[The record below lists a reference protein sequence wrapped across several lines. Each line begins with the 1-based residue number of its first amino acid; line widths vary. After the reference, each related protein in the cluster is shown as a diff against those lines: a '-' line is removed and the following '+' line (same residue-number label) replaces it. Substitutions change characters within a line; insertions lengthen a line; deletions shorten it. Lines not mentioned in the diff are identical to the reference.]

1 MKEPEIINY
10 IPERETPKFR
20 LFFARPAKFGAF
32 FLTRCLYSI
41 DAEGKVWQQNI
52 FIVFVGALTIAAVA
66 VDLVALLL
74 VWTGKLM
81 FYILRSVWDVVLYA
95 VKVVL
100 NKLFGTALKWV
111 TIVLIILI
119 LYLKWHEI
127 TAIIASWHL

>member
-1 MKEPEIINY
+1 MATNEIILEEVGRFRINR
-10 IPERETPKFR
+10 REPV
-20 LFFARPAKFGAF
+20 KFGAF
-32 FLTRCLYSI
+32 FLVRSLYAL
-41 DAEGKVWQQNI
+41 DAEGRAWQKNT
-52 FIVFVGALTIAAVA
+52 FAVAVGVLTIAAIALDCVA
-66 VDLVALLL
+66 IVFVCL
-74 VWTGKLM
+74 GKLT